1 MRIGRLEN
9 KAMSG
14 NVTWVPHGLVRIGR
28 LENKAMS
35 GNVTWVSANR

>member
-1 MRIGRLEN
+1 
-9 KAMSG
+9 MSG

-35 GNVTWVSANR
+35 GNVTWVPHGLV